1 MSINTWWH
9 SGLHCGLTVPWS
21 PVHDLGLS
29 VWISVHFLPM
39 YSWVSSEF
47 SGFLPL
53 SKNILI
59 DRWAIAPVCVCV
71 HGVLQ

>member
-1 MSINTWWH
+1 MGCIVASQFHGPRFMT
-9 SGLHCGLTVPWS
+9 L
-21 PVHDLGLS
+21 DLLS

-39 YSWVSSEF
+39 YAWVSSEF

-59 DRWAIAPVCVCV
+59 DRWAIAPVCMCV